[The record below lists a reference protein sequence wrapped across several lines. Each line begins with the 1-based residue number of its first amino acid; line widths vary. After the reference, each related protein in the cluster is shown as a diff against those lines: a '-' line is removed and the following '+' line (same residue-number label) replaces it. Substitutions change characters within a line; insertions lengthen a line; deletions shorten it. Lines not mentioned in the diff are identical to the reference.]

1 MNYDF
6 ASIGITLD
14 NVKDFETA
22 LAEYKK
28 TLRADAKQATADAKA
43 LAVDDCN
50 DAIADGR
57 IVKGATVV
65 VKYNKTE
72 VTGTI
77 TNTPT
82 AEARTTDKT
91 TSEIESDIAGF
102 TETSGEVPVAEKL
115 NWEPIVVEWGE
126 RDS

>member
-6 ASIGITLD
+6 AGIGITLD

-28 TLRADAKQATADAKA
+28 TLRADAKQAAADAKA
-43 LAVDDCN
+43 GAADACN
-50 DAIADGR
+50 AAIADGR

-65 VKYNKTE
+65 VMYNKTE

-77 TNTPT
+77 TNTPFET
-82 AEARTTDKT
+82 AKNLPVSSDAFLNKDKFLY
-91 TSEIESDIAGF
+91 IPKQNFVRMG
-102 TETSGEVPVAEKL
+102 
-115 NWEPIVVEWGE
+115 
-126 RDS
+126 

>member
-1 MNYDF
+1 MNFDF
-6 ASIGITLD
+6 ASIGITLE
-14 NVKDFETA
+14 NVKDFEAA

-65 VKYNKTE
+65 VKYNKQE
-72 VTGTI
+72 VVGTI

-82 AEARTTDKT
+82 ADAKNIPVSSDAFANKDKFLY
-91 TSEIESDIAGF
+91 IPKQNFVRMG
-102 TETSGEVPVAEKL
+102 
-115 NWEPIVVEWGE
+115 
-126 RDS
+126 

>member
-1 MNYDF
+1 MNFDF

-14 NVKDFETA
+14 NVKDFEAA

-28 TLRADAKQATADAKA
+28 TLRAGAKQATADAKA
-43 LAVDDCN
+43 GAADACN
-50 DAIADGR
+50 AAIADGR

-65 VKYNKTE
+65 VKYNKQE

-82 AEARTTDKT
+82 
-91 TSEIESDIAGF
+91 
-102 TETSGEVPVAEKL
+102 ETAKNIPMAPYRFEYILS
-115 NWEPIVVEWGE
+115 
-126 RDS
+126 

>member
-1 MNYDF
+1 M
-6 ASIGITLD
+6 S
-14 NVKDFETA
+14 
-22 LAEYKK
+22 KK
-28 TLRADAKQATADAKA
+28 IIAFSFLSLCVLLCGCWSQNNNTENQCIDDTC
-43 LAVDDCN
+43 VD
-50 DAIADGR
+50 
-57 IVKGATVV
+57 K
-65 VKYNKTE
+65 
-72 VTGTI
+72 
-77 TNTPT
+77 NTPT

>member
-22 LAEYKK
+22 LAEYKR
-28 TLRADAKQATADAKA
+28 TLRANAKQAAADAKTGA
-43 LAVDDCN
+43 ADACN
-50 DAIADGR
+50 AAIADGQ

-65 VKYNKTE
+65 VMYNKQE

-82 AEARTTDKT
+82 AEAKNLPVSSDAFANKDK
-91 TSEIESDIAGF
+91 F
-102 TETSGEVPVAEKL
+102 LYVPKQNFVRM
-115 NWEPIVVEWGE
+115 G
-126 RDS
+126 